1 MTVVDQFGRYT
12 VFECLGAGG
21 MATVHR
27 ATTQIGGG
35 VVREVALKRMLPQLV
50 DDKKTLDDFIREAK
64 LAAQLNH
71 PNIVRILELGRYG
84 TTYFIAMELV
94 RGHSLLQLLKLMA
107 ARHQMA
113 PVGIV
118 VALLSEL
125 CDALDYASNATDTE
139 GEPMEI
145 VHRDLSPSN
154 LIIDTEGHLKIIDF
168 GVAKSTRGQF
178 VTSSG
183 LVKGKLG
190 YMALEVLAGKPVD
203 RRADIFSVGVVAWEL
218 LTGRRLFVAV
228 NEYDVIAKIRQG
240 ATVKP
245 SQINPDV
252 SPELDEIVMH
262 ALSRKRDERWPS
274 AGVMKNAL
282 DTLRRTHREGPREV
296 SNWRATLIPPAELH
310 SDESTTMEL
319 MSLRELAVNPSAPSI
334 TATMKVALPDVGH
347 YDEELDDDS
356 PTQMNRIPSRPSQL
370 PTDSQAGLTERHE
383 LLSQQVIT
391 DPALD
396 LALVG
401 RDPRGSDTF
410 TELAHGAK
418 GSGNSLAP
426 RDTILGHQLGAED
439 DPEDD

>member
-1 MTVVDQFGRYT
+1 M
-12 VFECLGAGG
+12 FECLGAGG

-27 ATTQIGGG
+27 ATIEIGGG

-71 PNIVRILELGRYG
+71 PNIVRILELGRNV

-94 RGHSLLQLLKLMA
+94 RGHSLLQLMKLMSG
-107 ARHQMA
+107 RRETA
-113 PVGIV
+113 PIGIV
-118 VALLSEL
+118 VAILAEL
-125 CDALDYASNATDTE
+125 CDALDYASTAADAD
-139 GEPMEI
+139 GQLMEI

-203 RRADIFSVGVVAWEL
+203 RRADIFSVGVVAWEM
-218 LTGRRLFVAV
+218 LTGRRLFTAA
-228 NEYDVIAKIRQG
+228 NEYDVITKIRQG
-240 ATVKP
+240 ATVPP
-245 SQINPDV
+245 STLNGEV

-274 AGVMKNAL
+274 AGVMRNAL
-282 DTLRRTHREGPREV
+282 DTLRRVHRQGPRDV
-296 SNWRATLIPPAELH
+296 DDWRRSMIPETEMPHE
-310 SDESTTMEL
+310 DSTTMEL
-319 MSLRELAVNPSAPSI
+319 VSLREVLVPAQPSI
-334 TATMKVALPDVGH
+334 SQAAQLHITETTRMTVPPDDVGH
-347 YDEELDDDS
+347 YDEEEDDS
-356 PTQMNRIPSRPSQL
+356 PTQMTQIPRPSQPHFGLATEPHAIL
-370 PTDSQAGLTERHE
+370 PLVP
-383 LLSQQVIT
+383 QVIT
-391 DPALD
+391 ETAFDALPPDNRLSGTFDEELPA
-396 LALVG
+396 V
-401 RDPRGSDTF
+401 R
-410 TELAHGAK
+410 
-418 GSGNSLAP
+418 GSGNAIVS
-426 RDTILGHQLGAED
+426 RDTVIGHLP

>member
-1 MTVVDQFGRYT
+1 MDQFGRYT

-27 ATTQIGGG
+27 ATIEIGVG
-35 VVREVALKRMLPQLV
+35 VLREVALKRMLPQLV

-71 PNIVRILELGRYG
+71 PNIVRILELGRNG
-84 TTYFIAMELV
+84 STYFIAMELV

-107 ARHQMA
+107 ARGGMA

-118 VALLSEL
+118 VALLAEL

-190 YMALEVLAGKPVD
+190 YMALEALAGKAVD
-203 RRADIFSVGVVAWEL
+203 RRSDIFSVGVVAWEL
-218 LTGRRLFVAV
+218 LTGRRLFNAA
-228 NEYDVIAKIRQG
+228 NEYDVITKIRKG
-240 ATVKP
+240 ATTKP
-245 SQINPDV
+245 SELNPDV

-262 ALSRKRDERWPS
+262 ALSKKRDDRWPS
-274 AGVMKNAL
+274 ASVMKTAL
-282 DTLRRTHREGPREV
+282 DTVRRVHRDGPREV
-296 SNWRATLIPPAELH
+296 SAWRATLIPPSELH
-310 SDESTTMEL
+310 GEDSTTMEH
-319 MSLRELAVNPSAPSI
+319 MSLRERLNPSQSSI
-334 TATMKVALPDVGH
+334 TATTRMAAPPDVMGH
-347 YDEELDDDS
+347 YEDAEDDS
-356 PTQMNRIPSRPSQL
+356 PTQMTTIPA
-370 PTDSQAGLTERHE
+370 QAVL
-383 LLSQQVIT
+383 
-391 DPALD
+391 DPYE
-396 LALVG
+396 ALVRESKRSIG
-401 RDPRGSDTF
+401 FVEATPPGRGSDN
-410 TELAHGAK
+410 K
-418 GSGNSLAP
+418 IVAP
-426 RDTILGHQLGAED
+426 RDTVIGHESSLSR
-439 DPEDD
+439 DPEEE